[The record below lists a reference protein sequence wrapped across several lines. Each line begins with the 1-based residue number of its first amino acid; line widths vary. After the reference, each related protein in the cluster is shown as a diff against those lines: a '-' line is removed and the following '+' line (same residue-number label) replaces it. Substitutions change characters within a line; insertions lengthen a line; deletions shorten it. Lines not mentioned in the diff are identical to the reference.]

1 MRRFLGNLALMASLV
16 AGLAACSAGIG
27 DVDLTQPDKLS
38 KSLFEGEWYYR
49 PIVSEVQFDGRGG
62 FEAILHP
69 NEQVIDLNRTVRAG
83 DSAESSFTQVL
94 NITPGVSQEMIPQIL
109 EAAKAGTLAAQRE
122 IHRRGGKRARMH
134 GVV

>member
-49 PIVSEVQFDGRGG
+49 PIISEVQYDGRGG
-62 FEAILHP
+62 FEGL
-69 NEQVIDLNRTVRAG
+69 QGDMSRVKWRIDERLLTAY
-83 DSAESSFTQVL
+83 
-94 NITPGVSQEMIPQIL
+94 
-109 EAAKAGTLAAQRE
+109 
-122 IHRRGGKRARMH
+122 RRFK
-134 GVV
+134 